1 MADRGSA
8 GSGSGSWRRRLGRC
22 IGIKTDAGDPLRTP
36 QSMPLN
42 FDAHA
47 ARRAGVQE
55 SLVDRL
61 TGLPSLILFVE
72 RVGQALVRANESGTL
87 VAVLDINIDGFRIF
101 NDAKGMKYG
110 DVLLQVVADRLQE
123 TIDGS
128 DVISRIRADE
138 YGVLCAPVVDEDE
151 AFARAERILDS
162 LKRPFVLSD
171 GDVIVGASIG
181 IAFNDAEISSV
192 GIIGNAEVALHS
204 AKLERRS
211 SIKVY
216 NDEIRTQAKYRLALD
231 TALRYALEREEL
243 FVVFQPIA
251 SLKDRVYVGV
261 EALVRWDHPEL
272 GVIGPQE
279 FIPIAE
285 ETGLI
290 APIGKFVLETSCRQL
305 QRWREISPKA
315 NDWRMSINVSAS
327 QLKAPGF
334 PEMISHVLGETN
346 LSSSDLRIEV
356 TESALVDGEVATEVL
371 RRLRELGVR
380 ISIDDFGTKY
390 SSLSYITRL
399 PIDELKIDRS
409 FIDDL
414 VDNESLQAV
423 VSAILT
429 IGRSLGLTV
438 TAEGVETQA
447 QLIQL
452 LMLGCDSAQGYLFE
466 RPLSPDACFAA
477 LSSPPRPPL
486 GQKWM

>member
-1 MADRGSA
+1 MRTPPSAPRAPDAHSA
-8 GSGSGSWRRRLGRC
+8 GRG
-22 IGIKTDAGDPLRTP
+22 T
-36 QSMPLN
+36 
-42 FDAHA
+42 
-47 ARRAGVQE
+47 VQE

-72 RVGQALVRANESGTL
+72 RVGQALVRSNENNTL
-87 VAVLDINIDGFRIF
+87 MAVLDVNIDGFRIF
-101 NDAKGMKYG
+101 NDAKGMKFG

-123 TIDGS
+123 TIDS
-128 DVISRIRADE
+128 TDVISRIRADE
-138 YGVLCAPVVDEDE
+138 YGVLCAPIANEGE
-151 AFARAERILDS
+151 AIARAERILES
-162 LKRPFVLSD
+162 LERPFALAD
-171 GDVIVGASIG
+171 GDVIVSASIG
-181 IAFNDAEISSV
+181 IAFNNEATSSV

-204 AKLERRS
+204 AKSERRS

-216 NDEIRTQAKYRLALD
+216 KDEIRTQAKYRLALD
-231 TALRYALEREEL
+231 TALRSALERDEL
-243 FVVFQPIA
+243 FVVYQPIA

-261 EALVRWDHPEL
+261 EALVRWNHPEL

-290 APIGKFVLETSCRQL
+290 VPIGRFVLETACRQL
-305 QRWREISPKA
+305 QRWREASPKA

-334 PEMISHVLGETN
+334 PESISHALGETG

-466 RPLSPDACFAA
+466 RPLLPGACFAA